1 MYALWAVA
9 LKSQPYYFTHYQVEQ
24 GLSNNAVL
32 CSLQDSK
39 GFMWFGTKDGLNR
52 FDGYTFKVFQNDP
65 SAGSLLGSNYI
76 RALHESR
83 DGKIWVGTDQ
93 GIYIFDPAFEQFRLL
108 HASIVDEIL
117 DIREDHTGDIWF
129 ISDLVLYQYKTKTDS
144 IVQVSHKIN
153 VSAFCFTNNAQEV
166 WLSTTHGQLLQYN
179 RHTEK
184 FTSYPIFEDALPSVD
199 HWIEKIYYTSGNQFI
214 LGTRKHGIKLF
225 DLISHSC
232 KSLLSRDNK
241 NEAIFVRDIIHHKD
255 QEYWFATESGIV
267 VYDMQ
272 TDIHTFLTREK
283 DDPWSLAD
291 NAVYTFC
298 KDQEGAIWVGTYF
311 GGINYYSKTNTFF
324 EKFFPKDIPNAIS
337 GYAVREIVA
346 DKYGKI
352 WVGTEDGGLNRFDPK
367 TTSFTNFKPSRQ
379 AGSIAH
385 SNIHGLLATGDTLW
399 IGTFEHGLD
408 LLDIPTGKVFQHYN
422 ADDTR
427 GALGNNFIFNILK
440 TKRGN
445 ILLATGR
452 GLYSYNPVTRSFS
465 RSSDV
470 PNYIFYTT
478 LFEDNEG
485 TIWVG
490 TWRDGLFYFNPST
503 KKKGRLTHDPTN
515 FNSIS
520 SNRVNRI
527 FQDSKNQIWIATEGG
542 LCKFN
547 TKSTSFTR
555 FDKHNGLPS
564 NLILSFMEDNAGIL
578 WISTS
583 KGLVR
588 LDPESNDMKVFTRA
602 NGLLS
607 DQFNYNSSYKDE
619 SGNLYFGSVK
629 GLIRFDPRNYRETD
643 YQAPV
648 YITGFQVH
656 NQELRIGTEDSPL
669 RSSIIFT
676 KTIKL
681 KYNQSTFSIDFAA
694 LSFTSPTMTEYA
706 YKMEGLDKEWVR
718 LKKNRKVYFTNM
730 APGKYTF
737 IVNVVD
743 SKGSFKGKETKLY
756 IEISP
761 PFWASTAAYLFY
773 FALVVAIIYY
783 SINSYDRKIKER
795 NRRRLDTIK
804 HQREK
809 TLYQAKID
817 FFTLIVHEIRTPLTL
832 IKAPLEKV
840 IQMINATPAV
850 KRNLELIERNTERL
864 ITLSGQ
870 LLDFRK
876 VEANGFSLSFKKVDI
891 TDLLSET
898 YSSFRLS
905 AEKKKVQLSL
915 HVPQEH
921 IYADMDS
928 EAFVKII
935 TNLMDNAIKYC
946 HSFVRV
952 YLEYDSLATSAQIKI
967 RVVNDG
973 PLIPKEM
980 REKIFEPFYRMK
992 EGIHKQGTGIGL
1004 ALSRSMAELLNG
1016 SLELQFTDD
1025 NLNTFILILPQ
1036 MQTDNERE
1044 K

>member
-1 MYALWAVA
+1 MVT

-52 FDGYTFKVFQNDP
+52 FDGYSFKVFQNDP

-76 RALHESR
+76 RVLHETR

-93 GIYIFDPAFEQFRLL
+93 GIYIFDPAFERFRLL
-108 HASIVDEIL
+108 HSTIVDEIL
-117 DIREDHTGDIWF
+117 DIGEDHRGDIWF
-129 ISDLVLYQYKTKTDS
+129 ISDLVLYQYKAKTDTIIQIS
-144 IVQVSHKIN
+144 KKIN
-153 VSAFCFTNNAQEV
+153 VSAFCFTNNTEEV
-166 WLSTTHGQLLQYN
+166 WLSTTNGQLLHYN
-179 RHTEK
+179 CTTKK
-184 FTSYPIFEDALPSVD
+184 FIAYPTFENTPLSVD
-199 HWIEKIYYTSGNQFI
+199 HWIEKLYYTAQNQFI
-214 LGTRKHGIKLF
+214 IGTRKHGIKLF
-225 DLISHSC
+225 DIADHSC
-232 KSLLSRDNK
+232 RSILSRDNK

-255 QEYWFATESGIV
+255 QEYWFATESGII

-272 TDIHTFLTREK
+272 TNIHSFLIREK

-298 KDQEGAIWVGTYF
+298 KDQEGAIWIGTFF

-324 EKFFPKDIPNAIS
+324 EKFFPKDTPNSIS
-337 GYAVREIVA
+337 GYAVREIVE

-352 WVGTEDGGLNRFDPK
+352 WVGTEDGGLNQFDPE
-367 TTSFTNFKPSRQ
+367 TTQFTNFKPGPNIN
-379 AGSIAH
+379 AIAH

-408 LLDIPTGKVFQHYN
+408 LLDIGSGNVFKHYN
-422 ADDTR
+422 ADDKS
-427 GALGNNFIFNILK
+427 GSLGNNFIFNILK
-440 TKRGN
+440 TRSGH
-445 ILLATGR
+445 IFFATGR
-452 GLYSYNPVTRSFS
+452 GLYVYDPILKSFS
-465 RSSDV
+465 RSTSV

-478 LFEDNEG
+478 LFEDKDG

-503 KKKGRLTHDPTN
+503 KKKGRLMHDPTN
-515 FNSIS
+515 LNSIS

-527 FQDSKNQIWIATEGG
+527 FQDSKNHIWIATEGG

-547 TKSTSFTR
+547 KKNADFTR
-555 FDKHNGLPS
+555 FDGQKGLPS
-564 NLILSFMEDNAGIL
+564 NLILSMMEDDSGII

-588 LDPESNDMKVFTRA
+588 LDPENDAVKVFTRA

-607 DQFNYNSSYKDE
+607 DQFNYNSSYKDTF
-619 SGNLYFGSVK
+619 GNLYFGSVK
-629 GLIRFDPRNYRETD
+629 GLIRFNPKNYQEAD

-656 NQELRIGTEDSPL
+656 NQELRIGTENSPL

-676 KTIKL
+676 EKLNL

-706 YKMEGLDKEWVR
+706 YKMEGLDKEWIR
-718 LKKNRKVYFTNM
+718 LKTNRKVYFTNI

-737 IVNVVD
+737 LVNVVD
-743 SKGSFKGKETKLY
+743 SKGEFKGKETKLY

-761 PFWASTAAYLFY
+761 PFWASTSAYLFY
-773 FALVVAIIYY
+773 LALAIAITYY
-783 SINSYDRKIKER
+783 ILKSYDRKIKER
-795 NRRRLDTIK
+795 NTRRLDTIK

-817 FFTLIVHEIRTPLTL
+817 FFTLVVHEIRTPLTL

-840 IQMINATPAV
+840 IQTINATPAV
-850 KRNLELIERNTERL
+850 KRNLDLIERNTERL

-876 VEANGFSLSFKKVDI
+876 VEASGFSLSFKKVDV
-891 TDLLSET
+891 TALLAET
-898 YSSFRLS
+898 YGGFRLS

-915 HVPQEH
+915 HMLQEH

-946 HSFVRV
+946 QSFVSV
-952 YLEYDSLATSAQIKI
+952 YLECNNLAVPAQIQIK
-967 RVVNDG
+967 VVNDG
-973 PLIPKEM
+973 PLIPAEM
-980 REKIFEPFYRMK
+980 KEKIFEPFYRMK

-1004 ALSRSMAELLNG
+1004 ALARSMAELLNG
-1016 SLELQFTDD
+1016 SLKLELTEN
-1025 NLNTFILILPQ
+1025 NLNTFILIIPQ
-1036 MQTDNERE
+1036 MQSDDEHE
-1044 K
+1044 KR